1 MSKSESWIQLFNNWT
16 STIQRKIDI
25 PVKYI
30 YLSIYLYVRLTIY
43 LPNKP
48 IQINIQLSENFTNTI
63 PQLYQLFTDP
73 RFRGTLIPRYALWC
87 VFPWHPHLQIRSPM
101 CVSVA
106 TSSPDTPSDVCFR
119 DTLSQDT
126 PSDVCFRGT
135 LISRYALWCVCSWH
149 PNPEIHP
156 MMCVFVATLNQR
168 LFSYSIID
176 QLQFQ
181 LLYCC
186 VVQQLNFNYSI
197 IEIQWKRNF
206 S

>member
-48 IQINIQLSENFTNTI
+48 IQINTQLSENFTNTI

-73 RFRGTLIPRYALWC
+73 RFRGNLISRYALWC
-87 VFPWHPHLQIRSPM
+87 VFSWHPHLKIRPPM

-106 TSSPDTPSDVCFR
+106 PSSPDTPSDVCFR
-119 DTLSQDT
+119 S
-126 PSDVCFRGT
+126 T

-168 LFSYSIID
+168 IIQLFNHWSVAVSIII
-176 QLQFQ
+176 
-181 LLYCC
+181 LLCC
-186 VVQQLNFNYSI
+186 STVEL
-197 IEIQWKRNF
+197 
-206 S
+206 